1 MAARCNRK
9 KKHMKIA
16 NPNSRFEPCPEFTG
30 RAVIVDVTPVRKEQ
44 SQFGEQEVFRVVFEV
59 DLEKAD
65 GSRFCVWS
73 RRMTPTLGEKS
84 NLRKFIRGLYGRD
97 LTKPELGD
105 FDTEVLVGMGAQL
118 VVVHEHKDSETY
130 ANIAACT
137 PDKSGNPL
145 KPTGKYVRIKDRQA
159 EPAPN
164 RAGAQGGYRR
174 AEQVGDNC
182 GDLLATKIHV
192 GKCKGLEV
200 RDLSPEQ
207 VGALIQNWL
216 PTAKANAKPTA
227 DDKRLIA
234 ALESWAVPATNDD
247 DVPY

>member
-1 MAARCNRK
+1 
-9 KKHMKIA
+9 MKIA
-16 NPNSRFEPCPEFTG
+16 NPNAHFEACPEFTG
-30 RAVIVDVTPVRKEQ
+30 RAVIVDVTPLRKEQ
-44 SQFGEQEVFRVVFEV
+44 SQFGEQEVFKVVFEV

-65 GSRFCVWS
+65 GSRYCVWS

-97 LTKPELGD
+97 LTKPELANY
-105 FDTEVLVGMGAQL
+105 DTEVLVGMGAQL
-118 VVVHEHKDSETY
+118 VVVHEHKDGETY

-145 KPTGKYVRIKDRQA
+145 KPTGKYVRLKDRQA
-159 EPAPN
+159 KDG
-164 RAGAQGGYRR
+164 AGGQAASAGNGGYRR
-174 AEQVGDNC
+174 AEPAGDNG

-216 PTAKANAKPTA
+216 PTAKANTKPTA
-227 DDKRLIA
+227 DDKRLMA
-234 ALESWAVPATNDD
+234 ALESWQASQAGTGQQESD

>member
-1 MAARCNRK
+1 
-9 KKHMKIA
+9 MKIA
-16 NPNSRFEPCPEFTG
+16 NPNSHFEACPEFTG
-30 RAVIVDVTPVRKEQ
+30 RAVIVDVTPLRKEQ
-44 SQFGEQEVFRVVFEV
+44 SQFGEQEVFKVVFEV

-65 GSRFCVWS
+65 GSRYCVWS

-97 LTKPELGD
+97 LTKPELANY
-105 FDTEVLVGMGAQL
+105 DTEVLIGMSAQL
-118 VVVHEHKDSETY
+118 VVVHEHKNGETY
-130 ANIAACT
+130 ANLAACT

-145 KPTGKYVRIKDRQA
+145 KPTGKYVRVKDR
-159 EPAPN
+159 PP
-164 RAGAQGGYRR
+164 RDSSGGQGGYRR
-174 AEQVGDNC
+174 AQSTGDDNG

-207 VGALIQNWL
+207 VGALIANWL

-227 DDKRLIA
+227 DDKRLMA
-234 ALESWAVPATNDD
+234 ALESWQAATATTTEDD
-247 DVPY
+247 NIPY

>member
-1 MAARCNRK
+1 
-9 KKHMKIA
+9 MKIA

-30 RAVIVDVTPVRKEQ
+30 RAVIVDVTPTRKEQ
-44 SQFGEQEVFRVVFEV
+44 SQFGEQEVFNVVFEV
-59 DLEKAD
+59 DAEKAD
-65 GSRFCVWS
+65 GTRYTIRS

-97 LTKPELGD
+97 LTKQEMAD
-105 FDTEVLVGMGAQL
+105 YDTEVLVGMGAQL
-118 VVVHEHKDSETY
+118 VVVHEQKDGETY

-145 KPTGKYVRIKDRQA
+145 KPSGKYVRLKDRA
-159 EPAPN
+159 TASPAN
-164 RAGAQGGYRR
+164 GAGAQGGYRR
-174 AEQVGDNC
+174 VQSAGDDN

-227 DDKRLIA
+227 DDKRLMA
-234 ALESWAVPATNDD
+234 ALEHWAVTAAESRAGTGQQEDD
-247 DVPY
+247 NIPY